1 MKYIAGTIRV
11 GMNLREIKALCEA
24 YLLNRGAD
32 SFWYWDIGAFIFAG
46 EETAVSVSGKEYKA
60 ANRVIPEN
68 DMITIDRSPQK
79 NNNWRDYART
89 LVIENGVVCGSAG
102 YDL

>member
-1 MKYIAGTIRV
+1 MKYIAGTIRA

-46 EETAVSVSGKEYKA
+46 EETAVSVSGKEY
-60 ANRVIPEN
+60 
-68 DMITIDRSPQK
+68 
-79 NNNWRDYART
+79 
-89 LVIENGVVCGSAG
+89 
-102 YDL
+102 